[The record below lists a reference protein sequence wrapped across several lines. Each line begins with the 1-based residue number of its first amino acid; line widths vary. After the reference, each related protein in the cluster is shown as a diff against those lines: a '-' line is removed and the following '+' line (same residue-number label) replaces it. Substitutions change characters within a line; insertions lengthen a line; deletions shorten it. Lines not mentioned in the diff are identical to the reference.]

1 MRHKAFHA
9 VNVPASMKWL
19 GNIILTKAGEHISA
33 ITHLHTNF
41 EEFDAVDKE
50 NLPKEYGGI
59 IPIKELAASWKK
71 ELLIGQNLRNKYLEM
86 KTKTDMYPACVI
98 EGSVRSLN
106 YHLDS
111 PELAVKLKESLEAL
125 KKKEVEEDDLAYN
138 FLFM

>member
-9 VNVPASMKWL
+9 VNIPASMKWL
-19 GNIILTKAGEHISA
+19 GNFILTKAGEHISA

-41 EEFDAVDKE
+41 DEFDAVDKE
-50 NLPKEYGGI
+50 NLPKEYGGT

-71 ELLIGQNLRNKYLEM
+71 EFLIGQNLRNKYLEM
-86 KTKTDMYPACVI
+86 KTKTDMYPACII
-98 EGSVRSLN
+98 EGSVRSLK

-125 KKKEVEEDDLAYN
+125 RKKEVEEDDLAYN